1 MHIACCPLAKGHT
14 PRVCS
19 SDRIV
24 EIRPRCVET
33 AKTVTTLKRWLPFF
47 CILSVHDPAHFLQD
61 GFFFTGD
68 LYLGQAQNFRRFALG
83 QALIIAQLH

>member
-24 EIRPRCVET
+24 EIRPRCVEIE
-33 AKTVTTLKRWLPFF
+33 KNGNHLKAVAAVF
-47 CILSVHDPAHFLQD
+47 CILSVHDTTHFLQD

-68 LYLGQAQNFRRFALG
+68 LHLGQTQNFRRFALG
-83 QALIIAQLH
+83 QTLIIA

>member
-24 EIRPRCVET
+24 EIRPRCVEIE
-33 AKTVTTLKRWLPFF
+33 KKRQPLWAVVVAF
-47 CILSVHDPAHFLQD
+47 CTLSVHNTAHFLQD

-68 LYLGQAQNFRRFALG
+68 LHLGQTQNLRRFALG
-83 QALIIAQLH
+83 QTLIIAQLH

>member
-24 EIRPRCVET
+24 EIRPRCVEIEKNGNHYGQWLSLFVLYPSITRRIFCRT
-33 AKTVTTLKRWLPFF
+33 AFSLRETCTWDRPRISAV
-47 CILSVHDPAHFLQD
+47 
-61 GFFFTGD
+61 
-68 LYLGQAQNFRRFALG
+68 
-83 QALIIAQLH
+83 LHWVRPL

>member
-14 PRVCS
+14 PRFCS

-33 AKTVTTLKRWLPFF
+33 AKTATTMGSGCRF
-47 CILSVHDPAHFLQD
+47 
-61 GFFFTGD
+61 
-68 LYLGQAQNFRRFALG
+68 LYLIRP
-83 QALIIAQLH
+83 